1 MVKRVS
7 FAGNT
12 IEFPDEFSREQIDQ
26 IIKERAPEYRKIFGI
41 KEPEKPSGFKAA
53 VGSGIDALQQ
63 QLYSA
68 GEGAAGALGLESLA
82 KFAGEGAAR
91 NKAEAAAALPEQMQ
105 FGKAES
111 LGDYWRAA
119 KEALGTS
126 LPQMAPSVVAGA
138 LTGAA
143 AGSAV
148 PVLGTGIGAL
158 IGGTAAGL
166 PQFFGANRER
176 QKEENAGVVKSEGAA
191 LLAAVPQ
198 AAMDSLLG
206 KFIPGAGRAVAGGVL
221 TRAVKSGAEGVITEV
236 PTEVGQ
242 SILERLQA
250 GLPLDDDEAIGEY
263 KEAAIA
269 AGILGGGIGSVSG
282 AAQKRAMTDQEMR
295 ALAGQEQSDQLQ
307 QNINDAR
314 MAAPAAAPA
323 ALPTAPAGT
332 PPATTTAP
340 ATASA
345 TATTTTPAT
354 APATGATAPN
364 ALAATPPAATPS
376 AAPASSLVN
385 QQAAETAAQ
394 IEAATAPEPAPTLPK
409 GKPVRV
415 TYLNDD
421 GSDAD
426 VAQEMQLVGNEPDG
440 TPILINPQGLPFK
453 PEPNRVRIE
462 PLEVTTPSP
471 AQQVAQAEELPSATE
486 LTAEPAPEQEMDL
499 STALKEL
506 IDRADLKAAPAP
518 VENAPAPEQTTG
530 LLEDI
535 KTLIENADLKAAPA
549 PAENVP
555 STVQPETAAPASKR
569 VRKSQAKP
577 DTLTPEQEVVF
588 EQAINSLPAG
598 IRIINTTDLGRQLGF
613 SATAMFKTLGRLA
626 EEGKVQKT
634 GKGPYMRVEAS
645 VAPAANEII
654 EAPAAQPT
662 PQPATQAQPNIFD
675 ALVNLA
681 STQARKMYPGEII
694 SAEEFAEQRNITL
707 EQAQE
712 ALGSNPFF
720 KEEDGVFERLEK
732 PQDDTP
738 PAPAAKPKAAAP
750 KKAPAQKAAPAAATE
765 PKQKAARKP
774 KATPEQLQAARDSI
788 IAAPVKTKLDLPA
801 LMKQHDMTMEE
812 VRGVARSL
820 VDEGFVV
827 LPSKSKGYIR
837 TAKEAPKAAAP
848 KVEAPKV
855 EKVAE
860 APKVPSQEQAAP
872 ETKPVEQ
879 VVEKPVEPK
888 AEVAPQP
895 PAPAAE
901 ETEAETVTEK
911 VDVADLLAAL
921 KKEAAAAP
929 QLTDSEKLAMAGI
942 NKLSLKPDSV
952 VSALTLMAKIR
963 EINPNSGLTAAKI
976 KNEIFPELVKKGI
989 LVPGEKGTGNFL
1001 IPPKQKAAPK
1011 PRGPRTQESRRAGAE
1026 RAAAK
1031 KNIDKAKTA
1040 APVEE
1045 EVEAEEGA
1053 SIREILNSQKDPDQ
1067 RLETLTEDSAL
1078 DLDIDD
1084 FIAEVEKIK
1093 NEKLAA
1099 APKDDPFDASFLMD
1113 ALGFMEDIDP
1123 ADPEAVF
1130 EAQKLLVNAIG
1141 KTDNLLAPEVRE
1153 DLQKAWAEGGEG
1165 DGTPGELTEDQ
1176 KLKKRFD
1183 VLNEFG
1189 NKITLGNMGSFINS
1203 LNNEGL
1209 IDAKSKYWQD
1219 TLSQLYGIFS
1229 NEGKISALSYLENRF
1244 NQYRADLKSKPAD
1257 KSMTPKQEAQKE
1269 IDNLHDNNQINTN
1282 SLLGL
1287 VDDFVKRG
1295 LFNEDIA
1302 KVVRSSIKSNAY
1314 QGSIVLERA
1323 LSAKSIEELSTRGA
1337 NALET
1342 EAEAEAK
1349 PKRTKR
1355 RKGKKKAAKEAKAAP
1370 ELTPE
1375 QIAEREARRAEAQSF
1390 LNERLAKM
1398 EASGP
1403 FGQKAAAEV
1412 RRVLAD
1418 GDISNVQAHHAFV
1431 MAEIA
1436 TKLLKGTAAN
1446 PDIRFLKSV
1455 DYDGRRLRRGN
1466 PDALAGLIEF
1476 SLNDAEG
1483 KSVLGYS
1490 RETAAHEPF
1499 HVLQDLME
1507 QYDPA
1512 TSKILFGQRTGI
1524 DPDTGH
1530 GIYKGG
1536 AFRDGMTLADISP
1549 SIQRTLKNLSPE
1561 PGGGSYWSRFSEQYN
1576 AQDAAGER
1584 LRSEFGKQREAMAYV
1599 FGMLADAKERG
1610 FNTNS
1615 LDPAF
1620 KRFVNFLAAFREK
1633 MGSFLRGEGYRSTD
1647 QVLEDYISGERQKG
1661 YGEEVDRGGLGEFSV
1676 RGNDPV
1682 FVRTYKELRES
1693 ARSRS
1698 DWKDWYDRHDK
1709 LLRDTF
1715 GNDAELFQ
1723 TILSAT
1729 SQAASVAANVGLALK
1744 AYRQMKSNANQ
1755 FEGFLPA
1762 VIKNLERIRADE
1774 ALRGA
1779 KISEYGK
1786 ASAGDEAGIAV
1797 DRHIAMIMFDKKSPN
1812 AREIAVAKEWI
1823 RDIARDLGWKPR
1835 EVQAA
1840 LWAANQVIQ
1849 GKDPAD
1855 VRSYDY
1861 FLDRKANQIAA
1872 LRSAF
1877 PDVGR
1882 EAGGIRESS
1891 KAVQS
1896 GEERSQRGGVGSDG
1910 EFSVR
1915 GGRLS
1920 EKAEMAINRGQ
1931 LQNASKNLTIMQRL
1945 KKMAQRVFDPLADM
1959 TGRDEYLMQRYR
1971 ALGNVS
1977 RLEKQ
1982 AKAFYDAIHKA
1993 TETQKKAIFSY
2004 LTTKGA
2010 IAPNL
2015 PPALQKA
2022 AVEVKKQINEI
2033 GENMVSRGMLSQE
2046 SLDEYKDSYL
2056 PRLYMKYLLEG
2067 KNIST
2072 GLRVGSQEYLNQ
2084 RKKLTVEERVA
2095 LGEVEEPS
2103 FLAFT
2108 AMYRPQ
2114 RDMAIMDFL
2123 SGIAQTGN
2131 DWVLPDTLIDWNG
2144 RKVTAYW
2151 LADEAH
2157 ALRERMKYE
2166 PDPKKSKS
2174 MGKTAQR
2181 MQKLADPIMNGRIPE
2196 NYKQLPKTS
2205 RYGALKG
2212 MTVRKEIYDDLVGAA
2227 QFNADASMVDN
2238 LFGDRN
2244 SALAKGTQFWKMTK
2258 TILNPPTQVRNFISN
2273 AVMLNLSG
2281 VSPLMVGPRMLQ
2293 AMKEMRT
2300 NGPAWQIAKEYGV
2313 EATGFNEQEMRE
2325 VNEALQEYLS
2335 KNTTGVMNVKVLANI
2350 FSKVSNKAGNWYQWS
2365 EQVFKTAKII
2375 DELEKNKV
2383 YSMPK
2388 GSKARQNAEGAAALQ
2403 AHKWFFDYSLV
2414 PPSIRSLRTMPFG
2427 APFITYYY
2435 KALPVLAEVAMN
2447 PRTAFRFAP
2456 YVALATVLPAAIASS
2471 YDVEDEDIEKLRMS
2485 MSEQLRDKP
2494 NMLLIPWKDEN
2505 GNWQFLDAGYFF
2517 PWTMFLTT
2525 ATSIAKG
2532 DVSGALSSVGALSSP
2547 ALSAVTAIKTNIDPF
2562 SGREIINKADPPH
2575 EQMMSLVHYVNNLI
2589 SPPFLTQYG
2598 FAGKL
2603 YDNAT
2608 NSGMNRYGEPNQ
2620 DAAQITGRFF
2630 GFNFYPVV
2638 PEMQRGR
2645 NLVKMQAD
2653 INDVKMRM
2661 RYTVKDLSLTDEQRR
2676 RAIEDY
2682 TAEILKRTEE
2692 LVQYAKDSDIP
2703 GVLKKK
2709 QG

>member
-1 MVKRVS
+1 MVKRVN
-7 FAGNT
+7 FGGHVIN
-12 IEFPDEFSREQIDQ
+12 FPDNFSQDQIDQ
-26 IIKERAPEYRKIFGI
+26 IIQERAPEYRKIFGI
-41 KEPEKPSGFKAA
+41 KEPTKPEGFFPALSSGL
-53 VGSGIDALQQ
+53 SGLEQ

-68 GEGAAGALGLESLA
+68 GEGAAGAAGLTGLA
-82 KFAGEGAAR
+82 KLAGERAAAK
-91 NKAEAAAALPEQMQ
+91 KAEAEKALPDQMS
-105 FGKAES
+105 FGKAQS
-111 LGDYWRAA
+111 LSDYWQAA
-119 KEALGTS
+119 KEAAGTS

-138 LTGAA
+138 LTGGELGGA
-143 AGSAV
+143 AG
-148 PVLGTGIGAL
+148 PIGMGIGAL
-158 IGGTAAGL
+158 LGGTLAGI
-166 PQFFGANRER
+166 PQFYGSNRER
-176 QKEENAGVVKSEGAA
+176 QKDENSGIVKSEGAA
-191 LLAAVPQ
+191 ILSAIPQ

-206 KFIPGAGRAVAGGVL
+206 KFIPGAGHAVSGGIL
-221 TRAVKSGAEGVITEV
+221 TRAVKSGAEGVLTEV

-242 SILERLQA
+242 QILERLQA
-250 GLPLDDDEAIGEY
+250 GLPLDNDQAISEY

-269 AGILGGGIGSVSG
+269 AGVLGGGIGSVSG
-282 AAQKRAMTDQEMR
+282 AAQKRAMTAQELR

-314 MAAPAAAPA
+314 MAAPAAVPAVAPPA
-323 ALPTAPAGT
+323 SSITSPTAT
-332 PPATTTAP
+332 TATTATTAP
-340 ATASA
+340 AT
-345 TATTTTPAT
+345 T
-354 APATGATAPN
+354 PATGATAPN
-364 ALAATPPAATPS
+364 APATAPPATAPPV
-376 AAPASSLVN
+376 APAAEPADAELN

-394 IEAATAPEPAPTLPK
+394 IEAKPAAAPAPALPK
-409 GKPVRV
+409 GESVRA
-415 TYLNDD
+415 TFLNED
-421 GSDAD
+421 GTDAD
-426 VAQEMQLVGNEPDG
+426 VAQEMQLIGNEPDG
-440 TPILINPQGLPFK
+440 RPILITPEGLTIRPRLDRIK
-453 PEPNRVRIE
+453 IE
-462 PLEVTTPSP
+462 PLEVTAKP
-471 AQQVAQAEELPSATE
+471 APQAAQMQDLPSATE
-486 LTAEPAPEQEMDL
+486 LTAEPATTELPAPDQATDL
-499 STALKEL
+499 SEA
-506 IDRADLKAAPAP
+506 
-518 VENAPAPEQTTG
+518 
-530 LLEDI
+530 I
-535 KTLIENADLKAAPA
+535 KTLIENADLKATPA

-555 STVQPETAAPASKR
+555 SMVQPETAAPASKR
-569 VRKSQAKP
+569 VRQSQAQP
-577 DTLTPEQEVVF
+577 DTLTPEQEV
-588 EQAINSLPAG
+588 ELERAINSMPAG
-598 IRIINTTDLGRQLGF
+598 TRTINTKALKESLGF
-613 SATAMFKTLGRLA
+613 KTTAIFDSLQRMA
-626 EEGKVQKT
+626 EAGKVEKT
-634 GKGPYMRVEAS
+634 GKGPYMRVETPVS
-645 VAPAANEII
+645 PAATETI
-654 EAPAAQPT
+654 ETPATQPA
-662 PQPATQAQPNIFD
+662 PQPAAEAQPNVVQAAFD
-675 ALVNLA
+675 LA
-681 STQARKMYPGEII
+681 RSLARKTREGE
-694 SAEEFAEQRNITL
+694 AVDPLDFADQYSLDPELARDVLST
-707 EQAQE
+707 
-712 ALGSNPFF
+712 NPLF
-720 KEEDGVFERLEK
+720 KEEDGIFYRTDL
-732 PQDDTP
+732 
-738 PAPAAKPKAAAP
+738 PATDEVVSPAAPPPVKPKAAAP
-750 KKAPAQKAAPAAATE
+750 KKAAPAPAPAPEVATE

-848 KVEAPKV
+848 KVEKAAAPKV
-855 EKVAE
+855 SSQKQA
-860 APKVPSQEQAAP
+860 VPEIKPIEQ
-872 ETKPVEQ
+872 T
-879 VVEKPVEPK
+879 VEKPVEPK
-888 AEVAPQP
+888 AAPRILEAAPAKTEVKAEPKVSEAIAPKEKPKAAKPAPKAEPKAEAKPEAKPAAAAKPATPAPTRTTAGKIDLLALVKEQAAEINREEESKIKGAISAAMADVSDLSNDAKSGDATASDVRRLANTLVKDGIISADAVKDADIGSKTATVEELADALLGLVEAATPESVRAIGVVVP
-895 PAPAAE
+895 PTKKAATKVPPRAPAAPASKAEAAPAAE
-901 ETEAETVTEK
+901 TATEEAPKPRPKKVAEPASLELPEGVTLS
-911 VDVADLLAAL
+911 AD
-921 KKEAAAAP
+921 E
-929 QLTDSEKLAMAGI
+929 EKLLRYIRDVLPENNPIKITAGRL
-942 NKLSLKPDSV
+942 LSTMGMKPDEIRVLLGSLESKGLV
-952 VSALTLMAKIR
+952 GKKTGVMDGKEFTSFQSLTKPAK
-963 EINPNSGLTAAKI
+963 P
-976 KNEIFPELVKKGI
+976 
-989 LVPGEKGTGNFL
+989 
-1001 IPPKQKAAPK
+1001 KAAPK
-1011 PRGPRTQESRRAGAE
+1011 PRAPRSREERRAATERVAATKALDLIKQAE
-1026 RAAAK
+1026 
-1031 KNIDKAKTA
+1031 
-1040 APVEE
+1040 PEE
-1045 EVEAEEGA
+1045 EVAAEEEEPRLSKQEVEA
-1053 SIREILNSQKDPDQ
+1053 ITDPEKRIVAILTADPSKFTVKDFIRYTENAIAYGQSKDARIDS
-1067 RLETLTEDSAL
+1067 LETALAEMKDLEKGDMEDAHSLFEDAVEQTSGLLPDEVMAEAFPPVTDIEEEVTERTTEERLSDIFGEMERKSYKMNIGDVMKFAKKLTEDGIIKPTTKEEVDFWKERFRVIGSKDVLTAL
-1078 DLDIDD
+1078 RLLEQSIE
-1084 FIAEVEKIK
+1084 IVNQSKAAQKEAAKPNAQRVE
-1093 NEKLAA
+1093 
-1099 APKDDPFDASFLMD
+1099 
-1113 ALGFMEDIDP
+1113 
-1123 ADPEAVF
+1123 EAV
-1130 EAQKLLVNAIG
+1130 
-1141 KTDNLLAPEVRE
+1141 DNLESGLLTDGKQMTSKDVVALAEN
-1153 DLQKAWAEGGEG
+1153 LQ
-1165 DGTPGELTEDQ
+1165 
-1176 KLKKRFD
+1176 
-1183 VLNEFG
+1183 
-1189 NKITLGNMGSFINS
+1189 S
-1203 LNNEGL
+1203 EGL
-1209 IDAKSKYWQD
+1209 ISEEGLQQIRDNRKDHPQ
-1219 TLSQLYGIFS
+1219 TLAG
-1229 NEGKISALSYLENRF
+1229 
-1244 NQYRADLKSKPAD
+1244 
-1257 KSMTPKQEAQKE
+1257 
-1269 IDNLHDNNQINTN
+1269 
-1282 SLLGL
+1282 GL
-1287 VDDFVKRG
+1287 IRVASG
-1295 LFNEDIA
+1295 GE
-1302 KVVRSSIKSNAY
+1302 Y
-1314 QGSIVLERA
+1314 
-1323 LSAKSIEELSTRGA
+1323 STRGA
-1337 NALET
+1337 TAPET
-1342 EAEAEAK
+1342 EAKTEAK

-1355 RKGKKKAAKEAKAAP
+1355 RKGKKKGEKVAAEAPKLSPEEIAA
-1370 ELTPE
+1370 
-1375 QIAEREARRAEAQSF
+1375 QEARRAEAQQF
-1390 LNERLAKM
+1390 LDERLAKM

-1418 GDISNVQAHHAFV
+1418 GEISNVQAHHAFV
-1431 MAEIA
+1431 MAEIS
-1436 TKLLKGTAAN
+1436 TKLLSGTGAN

-1476 SLNDAEG
+1476 SLNDDPK

-1536 AFRDGMTLADISP
+1536 AFRDGMVPSDINP
-1549 SIQRTLKNLSPE
+1549 SIQRTLKSLSPE
-1561 PGGGSYWSRFSEQYN
+1561 PGGGSYWNRFLEDYN
-1576 AQDAAGER
+1576 KAPDTPLLDKDGNPIPN
-1584 LRSEFGKQREAMAYV
+1584 LKTEFAKQRESMAYI
-1599 FGMLADAKERG
+1599 FGMLADAKTRG
-1610 FNTNS
+1610 FSTNS

-1661 YGEEVDRGGLGEFSV
+1661 YGEEVDRAGSQEFSG
-1676 RGNDPV
+1676 RG
-1682 FVRTYKELRES
+1682 
-1693 ARSRS
+1693 
-1698 DWKDWYDRHDK
+1698 
-1709 LLRDTF
+1709 
-1715 GNDAELFQ
+1715 
-1723 TILSAT
+1723 
-1729 SQAASVAANVGLALK
+1729 
-1744 AYRQMKSNANQ
+1744 
-1755 FEGFLPA
+1755 
-1762 VIKNLERIRADE
+1762 
-1774 ALRGA
+1774 
-1779 KISEYGK
+1779 
-1786 ASAGDEAGIAV
+1786 
-1797 DRHIAMIMFDKKSPN
+1797 
-1812 AREIAVAKEWI
+1812 
-1823 RDIARDLGWKPR
+1823 
-1835 EVQAA
+1835 
-1840 LWAANQVIQ
+1840 
-1849 GKDPAD
+1849 
-1855 VRSYDY
+1855 
-1861 FLDRKANQIAA
+1861 
-1872 LRSAF
+1872 
-1877 PDVGR
+1877 
-1882 EAGGIRESS
+1882 
-1891 KAVQS
+1891 
-1896 GEERSQRGGVGSDG
+1896 G

-1915 GGRLS
+1915 GGRIS
-1920 EKAEMAINRGQ
+1920 EQGEMAINRGQ

-1945 KKMAQRVFDPLADM
+1945 KKLAQRVFDPLADM

-1977 RLEKQ
+1977 RLEKE
-1982 AKAFYDAIHKA
+1982 AKAFYDTIKKA
-1993 TETQKKAIFSY
+1993 TDAQKKAIFTY
-2004 LTTKGA
+2004 LTTRGA
-2010 IAPNL
+2010 IVPNL

-2022 AVEVKKQINEI
+2022 AVDVKAQINKI
-2033 GENMVSRGMLSQE
+2033 GEDMERRGMISQE
-2046 SLDEYKDSYL
+2046 TLDEYKDSYL

-2084 RKKLTVEERVA
+2084 RKKLTAEERVA
-2095 LGEVEEPS
+2095 LGEVEDPS
-2103 FLAFT
+2103 FLSFA

-2123 SGIAQTGN
+2123 SGIAKTGN

-2174 MGKTAQR
+2174 MGKTADR
-2181 MQKLADPIMNGRIPE
+2181 MQKLADPILRGRIPE

-2227 QFNADASMVDN
+2227 QFNADASMVDSI
-2238 LFGDRN
+2238 FGDRN
-2244 SALAKGTQFWKMTK
+2244 SSLARGTQFWKMTK

-2281 VSPLMVGPRMLQ
+2281 VSPFMVGPRMLQ

-2471 YDVEDEDIEKLRMS
+2471 YDVDDDDIEKLRMS

-2494 NMLLIPWKDEN
+2494 NMLLIPWKDEHN
-2505 GNWQFLDAGYFF
+2505 NWQFLDAGYFF
-2517 PWTMFLTT
+2517 PWSMFLDT
-2525 ATSIAKG
+2525 ANKVSKG

-2562 SGREIINKADPPH
+2562 SGREIINKGDPPH
-2575 EQMMSLVHYVNNLI
+2575 EQMMSLIHYVNNLI

-2645 NLVKMQAD
+2645 NIVKMQGD
-2653 INDVKMRM
+2653 IRDVKMRM
-2661 RYTVKDLSLTDEQRR
+2661 SYTIKDLSLTDEERR

-2682 TAEILKRTEE
+2682 TAEILKRTED

-2709 QG
+2709 QE